1 MQRITLGL
9 IALGLL
15 IAGTLGTFTDLLG
28 ADSLWWGGV
37 SLRAG
42 AILGVSWLVMP
53 KAQNVPRFLWVGLG
67 IFAAVL
73 AIRPRLVLFG
83 IVLAFVAMVV
93 VAFAQRRAASGKG
106 SRR

>member
-1 MQRITLGL
+1 MLGL

-15 IAGTLGTFTDLLG
+15 VVGSLGTFTEIFG
-28 ADSLWWGGV
+28 TESLWWGGV

-53 KAQNVPRFLWVGLG
+53 KARHVPSYVWVGLG
-67 IFAAVL
+67 IFAGVL
-73 AIRPRLVLFG
+73 AFRPRLVLFG

-93 VAFAQRRAASGKG
+93 VAVAQRRAAPSKG

>member
-1 MQRITLGL
+1 MQRTVLGM

-15 IAGTLGTFTDLLG
+15 VAGSLGTFTDLFG

-53 KAQNVPRFLWVGLG
+53 KARHVPPYVWAGLG
-67 IFAAVL
+67 IFAGVL
-73 AIRPRLVLFG
+73 AIRPRLVIFG
-83 IVLAFVAMVV
+83 IVLAFIAMVV
-93 VAFAQRRAASGKG
+93 VAFAQRRTAQNKSSG
-106 SRR
+106 R

>member
-1 MQRITLGL
+1 MQRITLGI

-15 IAGTLGTFTDLLG
+15 IAGSLGTFTDLVG

-37 SLRAG
+37 ALRAG

-53 KAQNVPRFLWVGLG
+53 KARHLPRYLWVGLV
-67 IFAAVL
+67 IFAGVL
-73 AIRPRLVLFG
+73 AIRPRLVIFG
-83 IVLAFVAMVV
+83 ILLAFLAMVV
-93 VAFAQRRAASGKG
+93 VALAQRRAAPGKG